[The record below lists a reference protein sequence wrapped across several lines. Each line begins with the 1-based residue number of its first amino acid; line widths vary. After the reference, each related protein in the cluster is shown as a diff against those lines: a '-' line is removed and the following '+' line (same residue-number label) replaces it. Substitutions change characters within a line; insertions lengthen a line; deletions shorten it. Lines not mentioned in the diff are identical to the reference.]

1 MKNTN
6 IESLFKRWQE
16 YLNGK
21 KEDETDKSLQ
31 SHSIKHTIYE
41 MVDDHFIFKT
51 FNLTGSEMMKKDEK
65 IYANLFCS
73 NQYLIE
79 IMKKGYFR
87 LQCLYIGKLIE
98 SSKKIEKTC
107 SLVHLLESIK
117 KNSCHINRKK
127 FCDFYSDDF
136 IGSSIAFDAISNKNQ
151 PDIIDNEYLDKLIK
165 TLSEN
170 DHLKKIKNYRHQVVA
185 HNDFKRPDDDIYIK
199 TIEECHKVII
209 KIYREIQQNFFLTH
223 SLCGEKSVNLAKRD
237 VLHNADKPFYI
248 K

>member
-1 MKNTN
+1 M
-6 IESLFKRWQE
+6 I
-16 YLNGK
+16 
-21 KEDETDKSLQ
+21 
-31 SHSIKHTIYE
+31 
-41 MVDDHFIFKT
+41 IF
-51 FNLTGSEMMKKDEK
+51 
-65 IYANLFCS
+65 FCS
-73 NQYLIE
+73 NRLLIDT
-79 IMKKGYFR
+79 MKKYYFR
-87 LQCLYIGKLIE
+87 SQCLYIGKLIE

-107 SLVHLLESIK
+107 SLVNLLESIK
-117 KNSCHINRKK
+117 KNSCHIKRKD

>member
-1 MKNTN
+1 MKNTS
-6 IESLFKRWQE
+6 IENLFKRWQE
-16 YLNGK
+16 YLSGK

-31 SHSIKHTIYE
+31 SHSIQHTIYE

-87 LQCLYIGKLIE
+87 LQCLHIGKLIE

-107 SLVHLLESIK
+107 SLVNLLESIK
-117 KNSCHINRKK
+117 KNSCHIKRKD
-127 FCDFYSDDF
+127 FCDFHNCRNAS
-136 IGSSIAFDAISNKNQ
+136 FDAISNKNQ

-185 HNDFKRPDDDIYIK
+185 HNDFTRPDYDIYME
-199 TIEECHKVII
+199 TIEECHKVIS
-209 KIYREIQQNFFLTH
+209 KIYREIEQNFFLAH
-223 SLCGEKSVNLAKRD
+223 SLCGEKSVILTKRD